1 MLFRSGPGARLLL
14 PGGEVGPQA
23 EDVVG
28 RPDELTHAG
37 FLDTEFREELL
48 RLVGGQVDEVALD
61 LGTDHDGLAGEVLLD
76 VLAHLQ
82 DIGVGVRR
90 RQLRLLDIAGEDRGL
105 VGQQPEG
112 LGDGL
117 LLRGE
122 RERDARLARVEVRLD
137 PAVTAPQ
144 TNITRAAF
152 KSLPGFTLLCETIEP
167 LGLTFRVE
175 NVNPETA
182 ERAYFRLASAYKK
195 DNLME
200 QALENCRALLSR
212 YPNTSRRRE
221 TQTLMLDIYKGLKD
235 YRSVMATLDE
245 LKRTATDPDEKRRIE
260 AEIGSIL
267 FDMADYAKAAQAFKD
282 SLQAAREN
290 DERLALREGFARALF
305 RDGKTADA
313 LAQFEMLAKEEAN
326 PLRQFVA
333 GMMVFALK
341 FSLDQAFEIGR
352 AHV

>member
-1 MLFRSGPGARLLL
+1 MLFRS
-14 PGGEVGPQA
+14 
-23 EDVVG
+23 
-28 RPDELTHAG
+28 
-37 FLDTEFREELL
+37 
-48 RLVGGQVDEVALD
+48 
-61 LGTDHDGLAGEVLLD
+61 
-76 VLAHLQ
+76 
-82 DIGVGVRR
+82 
-90 RQLRLLDIAGEDRGL
+90 
-105 VGQQPEG
+105 
-112 LGDGL
+112 
-117 LLRGE
+117 
-122 RERDARLARVEVRLD
+122 
-137 PAVTAPQ
+137 
-144 TNITRAAF
+144 
-152 KSLPGFTLLCETIEP
+152 EP

-341 FSLDQAFEIGR
+341 FSLDQAFEREFPEAALRYVQQYEALSETERGR
-352 AHV
+352 LSQAEFVKATWIYYAMALIDLKKDRGAAALEKLKAVSTSPDDFLAGDADRKSTRLNSSHSQQSRMPSSA